1 MIEIRNLT
9 VAFGGVRGLNDLSAD
24 IGAKITG
31 LVGPN
36 GAGKTTLLNAMS
48 GFVKCA
54 AGTVMVD
61 GVDLLRIA
69 MNRRAAFGL
78 RRTFQTEQVV
88 ENLTVWNNVAAALD
102 NLPTGGR
109 VAPRSHRRSIGLCRA
124 EPPGGAHRCGAQRQR
139 TAARRDRA
147 LHRC

>member
-54 AGTVMVD
+54 SGTVIVD

-78 RRTFQTEQVV
+78 RRIVSPSAMAPAASVGPSLPSVPALKITT
-88 ENLTVWNNVAAALD
+88 LGRPAISMAAASA
-102 NLPTGGR
+102 N
-109 VAPRSHRRSIGLCRA
+109 S
-124 EPPGGAHRCGAQRQR
+124 
-139 TAARRDRA
+139 
-147 LHRC
+147 